1 MDSYAAAWRR
11 FRANRAAVVAAFI
24 VALVLLCALVGPL
37 LNPNR
42 ADALDWQ
49 AIAVPPTSLHA
60 HWLGTDRLGR
70 DLFVRTL
77 QGTQVSLFVGLIAT
91 LTSLLLGIGY
101 GAVAGFAGGRPDQV
115 MMRILE
121 IVSGLPLV
129 FFVIVVG
136 VLFGRG
142 PVVLFVSIGAVS
154 WLTTARIV
162 RGQTLSIVRQPYIE
176 AATAAGVPPRRIIFR
191 HVIPNLLGPVA
202 VYATLSIPQI
212 MLFESFLSFLGLGVQ
227 EPRASLG
234 TLVSQGVGDMEAASW
249 MLLVPGGLLALL
261 LVSLNIFGDG
271 LRDALDVKES

>member
-1 MDSYAAAWRR
+1 MQAYAAAWRR
-11 FRANRAAVVAAFI
+11 FRENRAAVVAAFI
-24 VALVLLCALVGPL
+24 VAALVLLALVGPL
-37 LNPNR
+37 LSPNR

-49 AIAVPPTSLHA
+49 AIAVPPTAAHA

-77 QGTQVSLFVGLIAT
+77 EGTQLSLLVGLIAT
-91 LTSLLLGIGY
+91 LTSLALGISY
-101 GAVAGFAGGRPDQV
+101 GAVAGFAGGRTDEL
-115 MMRILE
+115 MMRFVE

-142 PVVLFVSIGAVS
+142 LVLLFVSIGAVS

-176 AATAAGVPPRRIIFR
+176 AAVAGGVPPGRIIRR
-191 HVIPNLLGPVA
+191 HVIPNLLGPVV

-234 TLVSQGVGDMEAASW
+234 ALVSQGVGDMETAAW
-249 MLLVPGGLLALL
+249 ILLVPGGLLALL
-261 LVSLNIFGDG
+261 LVALNICGDG
-271 LRDALDVKES
+271 LRDALDVKET